1 MYYPLF
7 VLKNFFIKLFLPL
20 ELTLKNNRSTFFS
33 KILLLLIAF
42 VTLFQCSA
50 HTVPYTKTEWKE
62 KGITSLEEIELVK
75 VKHSVL
81 IRGTDKSNPIMLVI
95 HGFAVPMM
103 PFAHLTYSDER
114 DRMEKNFIL
123 VNYDQ
128 RGVGKTSRLNDPDK
142 INYAMDDFVNDAEE
156 LCQKLMQRFGKKKM
170 YLQGISWGSYIGA
183 KLAARHPDWFYAYI
197 SEGQGVY
204 APESIAEMKRFSLE
218 EARLEKNEKAIGEL
232 EKTEV
237 PNKSFAVA
245 KMKENMEKISTWGEY
260 YQNKKYKYRN
270 FTLSDLFISSLRK
283 SPEYSFGDFL
293 ATLKS
298 IDSFTEKNISKIM
311 EIDMRS
317 DVPELK
323 LPVYML
329 MGEYDFMK
337 NTGKDYFTKL
347 KSSKKEWL
355 EIKKAGHELGA
366 DQPEEVQKI
375 YIDKIR
381 KETYAE

>member
-1 MYYPLF
+1 M
-7 VLKNFFIKLFLPL
+7 KNFLSVFFAKVSIFTILCFFLL
-20 ELTLKNNRSTFFS
+20 
-33 KILLLLIAF
+33 
-42 VTLFQCSA
+42 QCSA

-62 KGITSLEEIELVK
+62 KGITSLEEIELGN

-81 IRGTDKSNPIMLVI
+81 IRGTDKANPIMLVI

-114 DRMEKNFIL
+114 DRMEKNFIV

-142 INYAMDDFVNDAEE
+142 IGYAMDDFVSDAEE
-156 LCQKLMQRFGKKKM
+156 LCQKLMQRFGKKKI
-170 YLQGISWGSYIGA
+170 YLQGVSWGSYIGA
-183 KLAARHPDWFYAYI
+183 KLAAKHPDWFYAYI
-197 SEGQGVY
+197 SEGQAVF

-218 EARLEKNEKAIGEL
+218 EAKLEKNEKAIGEL
-232 EKTEV
+232 ENTEV
-237 PNKSFAVA
+237 PNKSFTVA
-245 KMKENMEKISTWGEY
+245 KMKENMETIAKWGEH
-260 YQNKKYKYRN
+260 YQNKKYKFRN
-270 FTLSDLFISSLRK
+270 FTLSELFISSLRK
-283 SPEYSFGDFL
+283 APEYSLGDFL
-293 ATLKS
+293 ATLRS

-323 LPVYML
+323 LPVYFL

-337 NTGKDYFTKL
+337 NNAKDYFNKL
-347 KSSKKEWL
+347 KSPKKEWL
-355 EIKKAGHELGA
+355 EIKKAGHEIGA
-366 DQPEEVQKI
+366 DQPEEIQKL

-381 KETYAE
+381 KETYHNVSSN